1 MNRGYGQID
10 IYIYS
15 TQKSNFQPDDWF
27 KVVAGWVYEKPTLK
41 YCSRD
46 LVWSRY
52 KKKSLIL
59 KVFVKS
65 KF

>member
-46 LVWSRY
+46 LVWSRH

-59 KVFVKS
+59 KVFAKS